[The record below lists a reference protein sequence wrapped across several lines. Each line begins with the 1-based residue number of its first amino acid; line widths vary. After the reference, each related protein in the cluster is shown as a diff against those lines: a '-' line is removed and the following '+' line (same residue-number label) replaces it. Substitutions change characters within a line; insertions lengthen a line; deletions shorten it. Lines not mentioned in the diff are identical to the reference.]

1 MAKLE
6 GVSGGEAA
14 DGGYGKPR
22 LDLGLVHPRVGLC
35 RVWNLQLF
43 VGEAEIRK
51 MRFFGANW
59 WVGLGFRHGPTFNSV
74 GIDPGNGG

>member
-1 MAKLE
+1 MNSNSNRNQNPVTINQNHNRRQQTFRRTVAKLE

-22 LDLGLVHPRVGLC
+22 LDLGLVHPRVGLS

-43 VGEAEIRK
+43 VGEVEIR
-51 MRFFGANW
+51 
-59 WVGLGFRHGPTFNSV
+59 
-74 GIDPGNGG
+74 